1 MSSPNRPFVVAV
13 AGAALVAG
21 GALLWLARDL
31 LGSPSTAGGRSG
43 LLELLEEV
51 RQSAP
56 PAQPLSSPA
65 PKPPPRPRW
74 VSPLTRSCPVISPP
88 EQQRLMDQFDRIDSL
103 ITRIKI
109 DPTNFGVR
117 YETDSYGNALDPKPR
132 LVVLHETVYSIGSAI
147 QTFLTPHPRDEDQV
161 SYHTLI
167 GEDGEIVD
175 LLDPLKRAFGAGNSS
190 FNGEWVIT
198 NPDVGGSVNNFTLH
212 LSLET
217 PIDGEDA
224 SPSHSGYKAVQYDST
239 ALVLADW
246 MRRFSIPPEN
256 ITTHRFV
263 DLGGVRADPRSFDW
277 EELKVRLAAL
287 GMVC

>member
-1 MSSPNRPFVVAV
+1 MSSPIRPLVVALT
-13 AGAALVAG
+13 GAALVAG

-31 LGSPSTAGGRSG
+31 LGSPSTAGSRPG

-51 RQSAP
+51 RQPAP
-56 PAQPLSSPA
+56 PSQPPGRPA
-65 PKPPPRPRW
+65 PKPPSRPRW
-74 VSPLTRSCPVISPP
+74 VSPLTRSCPVVTPS
-88 EQQRLMDQFDRIDSL
+88 ERQRLMRQFDRIDSL
-103 ITRIKI
+103 VTRIRI

-117 YETDSYGNALDPKPR
+117 YEKDAYGNAVDPKPR
-132 LVVLHETVYSIGSAI
+132 LVVLHETVYGIGSAI

-161 SYHTLI
+161 SYHMLI
-167 GEDGEIVD
+167 GEDGQIVEV
-175 LLDPLKRAFGAGNSS
+175 LDPLKRGFGAGNSA

-224 SPSHSGYKAVQYDST
+224 APSHSGYSALQYDAT

-246 MRRFSIPPEN
+246 MRRFSIPPEH
-256 ITTHRFV
+256 ITTHRYV
-263 DLGGVRADPRSFDW
+263 DLGGERADPRSFDW
-277 EELKVRLAAL
+277 QALQVRLAAL
-287 GMVC
+287 GMIC